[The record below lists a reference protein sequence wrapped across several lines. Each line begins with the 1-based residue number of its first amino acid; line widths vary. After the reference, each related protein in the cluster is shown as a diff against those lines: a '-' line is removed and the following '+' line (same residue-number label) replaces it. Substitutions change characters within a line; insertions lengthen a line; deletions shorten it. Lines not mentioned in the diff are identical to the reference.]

1 MTETP
6 PSDSADQRPAM
17 PRSSGRLPDNLP
29 GIDVDAFRV
38 MARGNDDLIRK
49 LLGKFRDTYSGKA
62 AEISAD
68 VAAGRFQQAISTAHT
83 LKGVSGNIRATAV
96 FEAAKALEAA
106 LKAAPEGPEI
116 EPLLNDLA
124 DALDL
129 VMAGLEDA
137 LGRSSNSSA

>member
-1 MTETP
+1 MTEIP
-6 PSDSADQRPAM
+6 PPDNANQRPAM
-17 PRSSGRLPDNLP
+17 PGSSGRLPDNLP
-29 GIDVDAFRV
+29 GIDIDAFRV
-38 MARGNDDLIRK
+38 MVRGNDDMIRK
-49 LLGKFRDTYSGKA
+49 LLSKFADAYGGKA
-62 AEISAD
+62 AEIAAD
-68 VAAGRFQQAISTAHT
+68 VAAGNFQQAISTAHT

-106 LKAAPEGPEI
+106 LKAAPEGPDV

-137 LGRSSNSSA
+137 LGRSPNSPA